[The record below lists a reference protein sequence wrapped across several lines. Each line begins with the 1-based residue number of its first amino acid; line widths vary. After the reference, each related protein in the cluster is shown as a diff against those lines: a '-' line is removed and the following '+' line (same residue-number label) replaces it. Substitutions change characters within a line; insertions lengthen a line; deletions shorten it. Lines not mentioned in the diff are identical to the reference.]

1 MRKYLSIIAAVM
13 VLLLAAC
20 SGGGKTTGS
29 DGKNVTLTYAIW
41 DVNQAP
47 AFQEIADKFN
57 EQHPNITVKV
67 EVTPWDQY
75 WTKLETAATGKTLPD
90 LFWLNASNIQKYA
103 KGNMLLPITEKSE
116 LEGID
121 LTKYPEALVQTY
133 TIDDELY
140 AFPKDFDTV
149 GLWYNKEIFDH
160 AGLDYPNEDWTW
172 DDLVDNAKKLTDPG
186 NGIWG
191 FAAPLE
197 NQTGIYNTIYQ
208 AGGYVN
214 DGTKA
219 GHADPATLKGIKFL
233 YDMIQ
238 THEVSPTVAQMTDT
252 PAMSLFESGKVAMMF
267 AGSWTQV
274 ALEKNEYTKDNVDV
288 TALPAGEKEAVI
300 IHGLGNVIAANTKHP
315 EEAWEFSKFLG
326 SEAAHIIQAETGT
339 VIPAYEGTQEAWVNS
354 NPNFNLQVFID
365 VTKDS
370 VPYPATLETRKWQQI
385 ETEVLTKAWSGTMSI
400 EEAAEEAARLI
411 DEVLAEEQE

>member
-103 KGNMLLPITEKSE
+103 KGNMLLPITEQAD
-116 LEGID
+116 LEGMD

-219 GHADPATLKGIKFL
+219 G
-233 YDMIQ
+233 
-238 THEVSPTVAQMTDT
+238 
-252 PAMSLFESGKVAMMF
+252 
-267 AGSWTQV
+267 
-274 ALEKNEYTKDNVDV
+274 
-288 TALPAGEKEAVI
+288 
-300 IHGLGNVIAANTKHP
+300 
-315 EEAWEFSKFLG
+315 
-326 SEAAHIIQAETGT
+326 
-339 VIPAYEGTQEAWVNS
+339 
-354 NPNFNLQVFID
+354 
-365 VTKDS
+365 
-370 VPYPATLETRKWQQI
+370 TR
-385 ETEVLTKAWSGTMSI
+385 
-400 EEAAEEAARLI
+400 
-411 DEVLAEEQE
+411 

>member
-103 KGNMLLPITEKSE
+103 KGNMLLPITEQAD
-116 LEGID
+116 LEGMD

-160 AGLDYPNEDWTW
+160 AG
-172 DDLVDNAKKLTDPG
+172 
-186 NGIWG
+186 
-191 FAAPLE
+191 
-197 NQTGIYNTIYQ
+197 
-208 AGGYVN
+208 
-214 DGTKA
+214 
-219 GHADPATLKGIKFL
+219 
-233 YDMIQ
+233 
-238 THEVSPTVAQMTDT
+238 SR
-252 PAMSLFESGKVAMMF
+252 
-267 AGSWTQV
+267 
-274 ALEKNEYTKDNVDV
+274 
-288 TALPAGEKEAVI
+288 LPK
-300 IHGLGNVIAANTKHP
+300 
-315 EEAWEFSKFLG
+315 
-326 SEAAHIIQAETGT
+326 
-339 VIPAYEGTQEAWVNS
+339 
-354 NPNFNLQVFID
+354 
-365 VTKDS
+365 
-370 VPYPATLETRKWQQI
+370 
-385 ETEVLTKAWSGTMSI
+385 
-400 EEAAEEAARLI
+400 
-411 DEVLAEEQE
+411 